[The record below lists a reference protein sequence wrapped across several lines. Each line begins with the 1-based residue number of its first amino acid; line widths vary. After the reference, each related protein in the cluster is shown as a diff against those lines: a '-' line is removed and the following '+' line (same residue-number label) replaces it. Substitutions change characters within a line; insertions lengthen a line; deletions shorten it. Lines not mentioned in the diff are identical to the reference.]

1 MAGPC
6 SILMDFDYTKAKLWR
21 IRPFSSYF
29 CSLLLRQDSIV
40 LQQDSIVLQQD
51 SIVLRQDSIVLRQDS
66 IVLRQDS
73 IVVWEDS
80 TVVWEDSTVVWED
93 SIVVWEENC
102 VRKIA
107 VSPDEKYSCQV
118 WKFVIHVFSP
128 RKIKKQSVKHFFVVS
143 AFSRRGL
150 FFFLRKSVFSKMVIL
165 KL

>member
-1 MAGPC
+1 MELPYTIEKNCNGTNRLKTPIFHYNQVYLRFQSKQSIDMAGPC

-29 CSLLLRQDSIV
+29 CSLVLRQDSIV
-40 LQQDSIVLQQD
+40 LQQDSILLQQD
-51 SIVLRQDSIVLRQDS
+51 SIVLQ
-66 IVLRQDS
+66 QDS

-107 VSPDEKYSCQV
+107 VFPDEKYSCQV
-118 WKFVIHVFSP
+118 WKFVIHKKNLP
-128 RKIKKQSVKHFFVVS
+128 DKIEKHP
-143 AFSRRGL
+143 
-150 FFFLRKSVFSKMVIL
+150 
-165 KL
+165 